1 MLRMIMDIVIKS
13 ENTEREEER
22 KLSFIEMQ
30 CIQKQRWISIITFS
44 LVGCITKSG
53 LSYPALTNMEFNDWT
68 LINEALFVASSRKS
82 DCSMAKDTSGSC
94 PPDILPECKSL

>member
-30 CIQKQRWISIITFS
+30 CIQKQR
-44 LVGCITKSG
+44 
-53 LSYPALTNMEFNDWT
+53 
-68 LINEALFVASSRKS
+68 
-82 DCSMAKDTSGSC
+82 
-94 PPDILPECKSL
+94 